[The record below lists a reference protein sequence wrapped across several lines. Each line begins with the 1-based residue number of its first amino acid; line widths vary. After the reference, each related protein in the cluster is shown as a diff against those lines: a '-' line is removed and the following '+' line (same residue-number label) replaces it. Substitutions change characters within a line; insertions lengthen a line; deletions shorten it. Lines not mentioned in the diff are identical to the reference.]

1 MIVLQN
7 AMEKSQLYK
16 IDEFGV
22 KNYNYAVVGFLSLAL
37 FAILNIILGYV
48 TFLAETSV
56 ANSPVQNYVDALWL
70 MLMSSTTIGFGD
82 VYPIT
87 FIGRASVFIMF
98 ILGVGILGGVG
109 AVFANKIFGFIDE
122 MTDASD
128 EKIRITQLQRDFLV
142 LRFRE
147 GYSNRE
153 LAEKYYGTTD
163 AKYVRAELNKA
174 LEKLKMKLKKE
185 DINIIL

>member
-16 IDEFGV
+16 VDEFGV
-22 KNYNYAVVGFLSLAL
+22 KNYNFGVLGFLSLAL
-37 FAILNIILGYV
+37 FSVLNITLGYI

-87 FIGRASVFIMF
+87 FVGRSAVFVMF

-109 AVFANKIFGFIDE
+109 AVFANRIFGFADTNI
-122 MTDASD
+122 
-128 EKIRITQLQRDFLV
+128 K
-142 LRFRE
+142 
-147 GYSNRE
+147 NRE
-153 LAEKYYGTTD
+153 LRKQNEEIFAQNIKIH
-163 AKYVRAELNKA
+163 
-174 LEKLKMKLKKE
+174 EKLDKLEEKLASLSK
-185 DINIIL
+185 